1 MDSEDDTPYNTLDD
15 DDDDDIVVRRRMNVR
30 SVINFDRRLGISY
43 FLLLKESSPQQDNED
58 PYDDNDNDDERRII
72 LSCINSQ
79 NVKTRI
85 TRMIHEQRI
94 FGKKEKPSLHVC
106 VRHVNADVD

>member
-79 NVKTRI
+79 KCRIEIECVNDMNNVSL
-85 TRMIHEQRI
+85 E
-94 FGKKEKPSLHVC
+94 KKRNRHFMC
-106 VRHVNADVD
+106 V